1 MSVYVRMRQQS
12 VLSFCDLIEKH
23 PHFNYRLNILQSVMP
38 RLASGDTIER
48 KRVTDLVVYLLGH
61 YDQGLLEF
69 KVDILKELNN
79 VVKTKNHQ
87 NMEPNLLDCLVL
99 HTIIVDE
106 DKAKAIAESAT
117 RSKDLHERMNKLR
130 RKGKLKEYKEIK
142 LEMLNEVK

>member
-1 MSVYVRMRQQS
+1 
-12 VLSFCDLIEKH
+12 
-23 PHFNYRLNILQSVMP
+23 MP
-38 RLASGDTIER
+38 RLASGDSVER

-106 DKAKAIAESAT
+106 EKAKAIAESAT
-117 RSKDLHERMNKLR
+117 RSKELHERMNKLR

>member
-1 MSVYVRMRQQS
+1 
-12 VLSFCDLIEKH
+12 
-23 PHFNYRLNILQSVMP
+23 MP

-117 RSKDLHERMNKLR
+117 RSKDLTRE
-130 RKGKLKEYKEIK
+130 
-142 LEMLNEVK
+142 